1 MNNYVGIIENRDSL
15 KLLSRVWLFVTPGT
29 IACQTPLS
37 MEFSRQEY
45 RSALPCPPQ
54 GHLPNPRIEPRSPT
68 LQRSQKTEENSL
80 RDGNTRSP
88 SLPPE
93 KPARG
98 SRSNSYNQTWNNKL
112 VQNWERSTSRPYT
125 VTLLIHLICRV
136 YCVKC
141 QAGWITSWNKDC
153 QKKNQ
158 QPQIC
163 RWYHPNGR
171 KWRGTEKRLD
181 ESERGEWKTVA

>member
-1 MNNYVGIIENRDSL
+1 MFKLDLEKAEERDI
-15 KLLSRVWLFVTPGT
+15 KLP
-29 IACQTPLS
+29 TPLDHRKRKGIPEKNLLLLHWLCWS
-37 MEFSRQEY
+37 LWQ
-45 RSALPCPPQ
+45 C
-54 GHLPNPRIEPRSPT
+54 
-68 LQRSQKTEENSL
+68 RSQKTEENSL

-93 KPARG
+93 KPACG

-163 RWYHPNGR
+163 RWYHPYGR
-171 KWRGTEKRLD
+171 KWRGTKEPLD
-181 ESERGEWKTVA
+181 ENERLKKLA